1 MIALQPI
8 PFHKPHANICSHTW
22 LPPISMLTPS
32 NQIPA
37 FTIKLLINPSVEK
50 MQKAIA
56 YTSTQLMKFG
66 TVVSVCTTRRN
77 FIFLISQRKIANAIG
92 SQLVKIP
99 SPLIA
104 SVFFRTRMI
113 SLTVAGFLNNCV
125 NHLNPTKLALLKVS
139 PTL

>member
-1 MIALQPI
+1 MPQASILS
-8 PFHKPHANICSHTW
+8 HICELS
-22 LPPISMLTPS
+22 IRKLTPES
-32 NQIPA
+32 RIPL
-37 FTIKLLINPSVEK
+37 FTNRELTKPSVEK
-50 MQKAIA
+50 IANATA
-56 YTSTQLMKFG
+56 YTRTQLMKFG

-77 FIFLISQRKIANAIG
+77 FMFLISQRKIANAIG

-99 SPLIA
+99 RPLIA

-125 NHLNPTKLALLKVS
+125 NHLNPTKLSMLKVS